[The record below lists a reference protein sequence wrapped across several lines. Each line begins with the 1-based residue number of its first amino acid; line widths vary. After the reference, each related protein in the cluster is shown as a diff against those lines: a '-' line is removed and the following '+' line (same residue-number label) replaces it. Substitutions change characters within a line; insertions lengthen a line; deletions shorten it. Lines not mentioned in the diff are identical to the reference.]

1 VAQGFAQIEGMDYE
15 DTFAPIACLE
25 AIRLLLSYASYHDF
39 KIYQIDGKSAFLN
52 GPFKEEA
59 YVAQPPGFE
68 NPNFPNRVY
77 KLHKVLYSIKQAPHA
92 WYEHLRDFLLTDGFE
107 IGKVDSTL
115 LTKRFKGGG
124 LFICKS
130 MLMILS
136 LVGLTKNITK
146 LLRS

>member
-15 DTFAPIACLE
+15 DTFAPVARLK
-25 AIRLLLSYASYHDF
+25 AIHLLLAYASFHDF
-39 KIYQIDGKSAFLN
+39 KLYQMDVKSAFLN
-52 GPFKEEA
+52 SPLKEEA

-77 KLHKVLYSIKQAPHA
+77 KLHKALYGLKQAPRS
-92 WYEHLRDFLLTDGFE
+92 WYEHLRDFLLTNGFK

-115 LTKRFKGGG
+115 LPSGLKGVG
-124 LFICKS
+124 CSYTKS